1 MVYNQTERGVYAPGY
16 YKDFKCIAG
25 KCKHSCCVDWEICID
40 EETLEKYKKVEN
52 IIETVIESDEGAC
65 FKLTGD
71 SRCPHLDESG
81 LCKIIISH
89 GEDYLSEICSNH
101 PRFFNNV
108 SKGRVEVGLGIVCEE
123 ACRLIIENEHRF
135 SLDKIENEKV
145 NFECDIEEFHN
156 KFYPLIHRDK
166 IILMIET
173 FDGNFDKKI
182 VALQKKF
189 GIFDV
194 YINDEWINLFLSL
207 EILDLKWPKLLKSIK
222 GERTAKGNI
231 SGSFYE
237 KYFERL
243 LIYFVYRYVSVA
255 ESLENLRARLAFAI
269 LSVQMIRCFFE
280 QETMQSPEKLI
291 DYARRYSAE
300 IEYSDE
306 NIYEIIF
313 ELETKL

>member
-123 ACRLIIENEHRF
+123 ACYVHGREETDTVRDQLASIQQICQNSADTKKKRLFTKESENQ
-135 SLDKIENEKV
+135 
-145 NFECDIEEFHN
+145 
-156 KFYPLIHRDK
+156 
-166 IILMIET
+166 
-173 FDGNFDKKI
+173 G
-182 VALQKKF
+182 A
-189 GIFDV
+189 
-194 YINDEWINLFLSL
+194 
-207 EILDLKWPKLLKSIK
+207 
-222 GERTAKGNI
+222 
-231 SGSFYE
+231 
-237 KYFERL
+237 
-243 LIYFVYRYVSVA
+243 
-255 ESLENLRARLAFAI
+255 
-269 LSVQMIRCFFE
+269 
-280 QETMQSPEKLI
+280 
-291 DYARRYSAE
+291 
-300 IEYSDE
+300 
-306 NIYEIIF
+306 
-313 ELETKL
+313 